1 MAGTMLVCASSPDSG
16 EVMSI
21 ETKSRMKRHNIGEV
35 SSKYGLRPDLF
46 EADVQA
52 HAEEAEREWQDFKA
66 WMMERQITPERL
78 RSLFVRLYEEFLAP

>member
-1 MAGTMLVCASSPDSG
+1 MKDPNR
-16 EVMSI
+16 I
-21 ETKSRMKRHNIGEV
+21 KRHRVGEV

-66 WMMERQITPERL
+66 WMIERQITPERL
-78 RSLFVRLYEEFLAP
+78 RFLFVRLYEEYIES